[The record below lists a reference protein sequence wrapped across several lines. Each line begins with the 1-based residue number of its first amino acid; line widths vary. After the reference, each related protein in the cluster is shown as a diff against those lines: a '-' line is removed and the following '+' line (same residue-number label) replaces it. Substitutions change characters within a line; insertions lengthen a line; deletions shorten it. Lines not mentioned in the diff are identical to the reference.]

1 MALLDIIVIGGGFSA
16 ASFTLHLLDLAAQQ
30 GVQPG
35 TFRLRLIEPRL
46 TLGAGI
52 AYSAR
57 DPNHR
62 INVAATRMNWS
73 GDGSDDF
80 DRWTRETGAVAEDPA
95 MVWQDGSLYPARA
108 VFGHYMHTRLMELTA
123 SSPQIAFEHVRQRA
137 EAVAAFEDRYRV
149 RLADGS
155 SLEADLVVLA
165 TGHPPPNL
173 PRGLEVLAG
182 SDRFIADP
190 WRPGAVADVQADD
203 RVLLVGTGLTM
214 GDMVASLRTQG
225 CGGQMMALSRR
236 GLIPRPRASTVEAFG
251 DCDFSHF
258 ARVSQSLKAM
268 RSEIRKARGE
278 SRPWSDVLERIRQQN
293 MDIWAAWPQ
302 AERRRFLRHLK
313 PYWDVHRFQAAPQI
327 DSLVKAVC
335 NSRHLTIEA
344 GSIVGAR
351 PHAKSIEVDIKPRGL
366 PAERAKTHVFER
378 VVNCTGASGAH
389 ITRDDP
395 IFASLAEQRLVRS
408 DSLRIGLDLDSRSH
422 PVSCEGKSVTGLFV
436 IGPAA
441 RGCLG
446 EVTGAPELALQAR
459 RVAEWVLE
467 AGTLK
472 NGDQVRQK
480 QLS

>member
-1 MALLDIIVIGGGFSA
+1 
-16 ASFTLHLLDLAAQQ
+16 
-30 GVQPG
+30 
-35 TFRLRLIEPRL
+35 
-46 TLGAGI
+46 
-52 AYSAR
+52 
-57 DPNHR
+57 
-62 INVAATRMNWS
+62 
-73 GDGSDDF
+73 
-80 DRWTRETGAVAEDPA
+80 
-95 MVWQDGSLYPARA
+95 
-108 VFGHYMHTRLMELTA
+108 
-123 SSPQIAFEHVRQRA
+123 
-137 EAVAAFEDRYRV
+137 
-149 RLADGS
+149 
-155 SLEADLVVLA
+155 
-165 TGHPPPNL
+165 
-173 PRGLEVLAG
+173 
-182 SDRFIADP
+182 
-190 WRPGAVADVQADD
+190 
-203 RVLLVGTGLTM
+203 
-214 GDMVASLRTQG
+214 
-225 CGGQMMALSRR
+225 
-236 GLIPRPRASTVEAFG
+236 
-251 DCDFSHF
+251 
-258 ARVSQSLKAM
+258 M